1 MSRDWSQRAR
11 RRRYAPV
18 SRSLPR
24 RLLDYGVTIVLLGL
38 LIVLTAHLNEMD
50 TRTAE
55 GRAVIVDGDSIE
67 LGGQRIRLRGIDAPE
82 YRQSCSKSGIDYACG
97 RAAREALARLT
108 AGRAVTC
115 SGWRNDRYGRL
126 LGDCK
131 AGGVDLN
138 RAQVAAGWAVA
149 YGDFDA
155 EEASARAAKAGIWAG
170 TFDWPRDW
178 RAARDGRVEPKHDLL
193 AAIGDWLRGLFQT
206 M

>member
-1 MSRDWSQRAR
+1 MRGQWSQRP
-11 RRRYAPV
+11 RRRYFPQRK
-18 SRSLPR
+18 RSLPR
-24 RLLDYGVTIVLLGL
+24 PLLDYGVTILLLGV
-38 LIVLTAHLNEMD
+38 LIFLASRLNETE

-55 GRAVIVDGDSIE
+55 GRAVIVDGDSLE
-67 LGGQRIRLRGIDAPE
+67 LGGQRVRLRGIDAPE
-82 YRQSCSKSGIDYACG
+82 YRQTCSRNGSKYPCG
-97 RAAREALARLT
+97 RASREALAQLT

-138 RAQVAAGWAVA
+138 SAQVAAGWAVA
-149 YGDFDA
+149 YGDFEG

-170 TFDWPRDW
+170 TFAWPQDW
-178 RAARDGRVEPKHDLL
+178 RAASNGRVEPKHDLL
-193 AAIGDWLRGLFQT
+193 AAIGDWIRGLFNS